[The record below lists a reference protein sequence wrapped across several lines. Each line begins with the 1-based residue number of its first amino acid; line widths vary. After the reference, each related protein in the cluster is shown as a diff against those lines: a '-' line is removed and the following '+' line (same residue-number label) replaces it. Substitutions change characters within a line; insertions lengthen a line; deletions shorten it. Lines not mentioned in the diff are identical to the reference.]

1 MSIARIAVPRGLTL
15 ITAVAVALAAF
26 ACGRPAPPPATPAN
40 PASGSQAAPPFR
52 IVTSF
57 YPIQIMAMNIADGI
71 PGVTVETLT
80 GPTTGCLHDY
90 QLTPEALRSLADASV
105 LVINGAGMESFLEKV
120 AAQYPALT
128 VIDASRGFGLVP
140 GHGVAAHHDAHSGHG
155 SGEAAKGNGAGR
167 AKKHRHAEAP
177 PADRP
182 HHHHHHHDDDSI
194 NPHIW
199 VGISGAMHQVRTIAE
214 GLAAA
219 DPLRADRYRANAEPY
234 LARLAT
240 LRAEMHAVL
249 DPLPNRRIVTFHEAF
264 PWFAH
269 EFNLEIVAVVEREPG
284 AEPGA
289 GELASIIR
297 LVRAKNVRVIF
308 SEPQYSPRA
317 AEVIAREAGARVY
330 PLDPAVT
337 GPVHLDAYLEI
348 MRANLA
354 MLKEALAS

>member
-1 MSIARIAVPRGLTL
+1 MSDARIGVSKSLSL
-15 ITAVAVALAAF
+15 ITAVAVALALF
-26 ACGRPAPPPATPAN
+26 ACGRPASPPVAPAP
-40 PASGSQAAPPFR
+40 PVSASRAASPFR

-105 LVINGAGMESFLEKV
+105 FVINGAGMESFLEKV
-120 AAQYPALT
+120 AAQYPALA

-140 GHGVAAHHDAHSGHG
+140 S
-155 SGEAAKGNGAGR
+155 
-167 AKKHRHAEAP
+167 HAEAHQ
-177 PADRP
+177 ASRSQN
-182 HHHHHHHDDDSI
+182 HHVNDGI

-199 VGISGAMHQVRTIAE
+199 VGIPGAMHQVRTIAE

-219 DPLRADRYRANAEPY
+219 DPGRADGYRANAERY
-234 LARLAT
+234 LVRLEA
-240 LRAEMHAVL
+240 LRAEMHAAI

-269 EFNLEIVAVVEREPG
+269 EFDLEIVAVVEREPG

-317 AEVIAREAGARVY
+317 AEVIARETGARIHH
-330 PLDPAVT
+330 LDPAVT
-337 GPVHLDAYLEI
+337 GPAHPDAYLEI
-348 MRANLA
+348 MRANLST
-354 MLKEALAS
+354 LKEALAS